1 MNIVERF
8 PIHDDSKVA
17 LVIQGQETTYGQL
30 GDRVSRWRGGL
41 LAAGLEAGD
50 TVGLIAGNS
59 DTFVL
64 GYLACLSA
72 GMIAVPLNPQSPAAE
87 LCRELETVTCKGM
100 IVGARG
106 QETWSQITDPA
117 SLGVV
122 HLFDAADRSL
132 AQLDEGTACPTVPV
146 AADAIACLLFTS
158 GTAGSP
164 KAAILTH
171 ANLWASLLSIVS
183 AQPSIMEEP
192 QTALAVIPLFH
203 VFGLNVVVN
212 LSMLLGSKMV
222 LANYEH
228 PAETA
233 ELVRINK
240 VTQLAGP
247 PALWRAILEEPG
259 LVPSD
264 FVSLKR
270 AVSGAAK
277 LDPTIARGLMD
288 RLGIDLREG
297 YGLTETC
304 ATVASSVGTDAPLGS
319 VGLVMPGVQ
328 ARVIDKEG
336 NDVLVGDT
344 GELIVTGDM
353 VSPGYW
359 LDAEATDAARN
370 ADGWLLTGDI
380 VMVDD
385 DGYLSVVDRVKDL
398 IIVSGFNVH
407 PGEVETALSSDPS
420 VAEAAVVGIEDAA
433 TGEAVVAY
441 VVAAPGHEIDQLHLL
456 DHCVK
461 QLARYK
467 IPRRII
473 AVDALPKTS
482 VGKIRRRDLDGTSG

>member
-8 PIHDDSKVA
+8 PVHADNKVA
-17 LVIQGQETTYGQL
+17 LVIQGQETTYGEL
-30 GDRVSRWRGGL
+30 IDRVARWRGGL
-41 LAAGLEAGD
+41 LAAGLEIGD
-50 TVGLIAGNS
+50 TVGLVAGNS
-59 DTFVL
+59 ETFVL

-87 LCRELETVTCKGM
+87 LTRELETVTCKGM
-100 IVGARG
+100 IIGARG
-106 QETWSQITDPA
+106 EEMWSQIADPA
-117 SLGVV
+117 SLGIVRV
-122 HLFDAADRSL
+122 FDAADGSL
-132 AQLDEGTACPTVPV
+132 LELDKASPCPTVSV

-164 KAAILTH
+164 KAAMLTH

-212 LSMLLGSKMV
+212 LSMLLGSKVV

-228 PAETA
+228 AAETA
-233 ELVRINK
+233 ELVRVNQ

-247 PALWRAILEEPG
+247 PVLWRAILDEPG

-264 FVSLKR
+264 FASLKR

-277 LDPTIARGLMD
+277 LDPAIARGLME

-319 VGLVMPGVQ
+319 VGLVMPGVE
-328 ARVIDKEG
+328 ARVVDKEG
-336 NDVLVGDT
+336 NDVLVGDI
-344 GELIVTGDM
+344 GELLVNGDM
-353 VSPGYW
+353 LSPGYW
-359 LDAEATDAARN
+359 LDPEATKAARN
-370 ADGWLLTGDI
+370 AEGWLQTGDI
-380 VMVDD
+380 VLVDD

-407 PGEVETALSSDPS
+407 PGEVETALAADPS
-420 VAEAAVVGIEDAA
+420 VAEAAVVGIDDAA
-433 TGEAVVAY
+433 TGEAIVAY

-473 AVDALPKTS
+473 AVESLPKTS
-482 VGKIRRRDLDGTSG
+482 VGKVRRRDLDGTRG